1 MIKNLLV
8 IAGFILM
15 MIAISCGSSPEK
27 KLIGTWKVADVKID
41 FDESKVSPEM
51 LSQIIEMQKQTYFR
65 IINDSVMVIISNDN
79 THETKWALNQED
91 NTISFFFEGVETKPN
106 KLGVYN
112 EPNIISES
120 NTPLGK
126 MITYYEKE

>member
-8 IAGFILM
+8 ITGFILM
-15 MIAISCGSSPEK
+15 MLAISCGSSPEK
-27 KLIGTWKVADVKID
+27 KLIGTWKVADVKVD

-79 THETKWALNQED
+79 THETKWALNLED
-91 NTISFFFEGVETKPN
+91 NTISFFFDGMEAKPN
-106 KLGVYN
+106 KLGVYS
-112 EPNIISES
+112 EPSIISES